1 MSSVAHRKHAIESR
15 LGSTCEFR
23 TANTDT
29 GARVELHSA
38 SKWSPDDEFP
48 RAAWCRDDEEGTSL
62 LGAGN
67 NHHAALSDAEDTL
80 RARGVPEA
88 RGSRHGV
95 YANPRRKITAPAEV
109 FAAQD
114 NAAQQA
120 GKPWSQWALDVL
132 SEAAQVTGSES

>member
-1 MSSVAHRKHAIESR
+1 MSSVAHRKRAIESR

-38 SKWSPDDEFP
+38 TLYEPDDEQPFGRVAGGP
-48 RAAWCRDDEEGTSL
+48 TTL

-67 NHHAALSDAEDTL
+67 SHHAALSDAEETL
-80 RARGVPEA
+80 RVRGVPEA

-95 YANPRRKITAPAEV
+95 YANPRRKITAPAEA

-114 NAAQQA
+114 NAAQRA

-132 SEAAQVTGSES
+132 SEAAPVTGSES